1 MVYVVTIYLF
11 QYKALFV
18 LFTERKTKKHE
29 ENTKKGVRML
39 MLQVDEFMLIFCI
52 IDTVACR

>member
-1 MVYVVTIYLF
+1 VVTIYLF

-18 LFTERKTKKHE
+18 LFTERKTQKQE
-29 ENTKKGVRML
+29 EKPKKGVRML